1 MNEINRDRYK
11 DLDDRIGHTMRA
23 IRLQKGLQAQTVVD
37 RIGKSKDWLYR
48 LERGGSWSLY
58 NYMTVCNALDMGSA
72 DITRLLNEL
81 IEAHHLQRAYPPLY
95 PANP

>member
-1 MNEINRDRYK
+1 MNEIIQERYK
-11 DLDDRIGHTMRA
+11 NLDDRIGHTMRA
-23 IRLQKGLQAQTVVD
+23 IRLQKRLQAQTVAE

-58 NYMTVCNALDMGSA
+58 NFMVVCDAMDMGSIHA
-72 DITRLLNEL
+72 TRLLNEL
-81 IEAHHLQRAYPPLY
+81 ITDHQLKRAYPPLY